1 MQELK
6 LTLYVAGRSQRVER
20 MVAAVHGMLA
30 GSFSDPIQLSIVD
43 VRESPHLADEHAIL
57 VTPTLVRHSPAP
69 VLRIVGDVTDPEH
82 VLPALGVPIQTS
94 GSR

>member
-20 MVAAVHGMLA
+20 VVAAVHAMLV
-30 GSFSDPIQLSIVD
+30 GCFGDPIPLTIVD
-43 VRESPHLADEHAIL
+43 VLESPHIADKHAIL
-57 VTPTLVRHSPAP
+57 VTPTLVRHSPPP

-82 VLPALGVPIQTS
+82 VLPALGVQLQTS
-94 GSR
+94 GTR